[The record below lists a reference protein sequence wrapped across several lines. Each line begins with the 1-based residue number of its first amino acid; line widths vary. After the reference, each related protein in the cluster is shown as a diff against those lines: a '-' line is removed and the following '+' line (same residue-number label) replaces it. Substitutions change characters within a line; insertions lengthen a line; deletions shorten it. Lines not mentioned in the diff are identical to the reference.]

1 MKWLLFLLIIISA
14 FSRLNVEAAGW
25 APNGHP
31 EITFDAATQGEIHLP
46 EDISKVIAIG
56 SVAPDFFEFDNP
68 IAHAQTPDPSLT
80 ENGEIAVS
88 TIDFELQHEDAYT
101 SSEKWFEFY
110 FSSAVLAM
118 KAGQRERAAFL
129 LGYALHNR
137 EDFAT
142 HRGMTN
148 LMHSVLDQ
156 GGGSPD
162 SSPNRLALAH
172 EMASLELLRFKETVG
187 PQNWRLFSGETV
199 RNNNSVGSIIPEPLT
214 LAIGLKDWNPRS
226 GIIPSSTSAVAIV
239 QSKIG
244 NQYTTDIRGEIEE
257 GKRQQVENYLGGLLQ
272 RQEAMLAYLEIARG
286 PDDPKL
292 PLRKSIE
299 GLLKD
304 ASDGADFAC
313 TLSLFR
319 ENCLPRKY
327 QRLSLADRKLLGL
340 LRWEKLHKE
349 KLRNLRELRQK
360 SRKDMIKMYSTQ
372 VAKMRARADRH
383 EQHRKALMLGR
394 DKFLGD

>member
-1 MKWLLFLLIIISA
+1 
-14 FSRLNVEAAGW
+14 
-25 APNGHP
+25 
-31 EITFDAATQGEIHLP
+31 
-46 EDISKVIAIG
+46 
-56 SVAPDFFEFDNP
+56 
-68 IAHAQTPDPSLT
+68 
-80 ENGEIAVS
+80 
-88 TIDFELQHEDAYT
+88 
-101 SSEKWFEFY
+101 
-110 FSSAVLAM
+110 
-118 KAGQRERAAFL
+118 
-129 LGYALHNR
+129 
-137 EDFAT
+137 
-142 HRGMTN
+142 
-148 LMHSVLDQ
+148 
-156 GGGSPD
+156 
-162 SSPNRLALAH
+162 
-172 EMASLELLRFKETVG
+172 MASLELLRFKETVG

-304 ASDGADFAC
+304 ASDGADFAY

-394 DKFLGD
+394 DKFLGDRATWNEKKILAAMRPPTVNEIPAPPERRSTGSSYSSSGDSGGYGGERHAPTIDIRPPNWDGR